1 MHMNMN
7 TVVIVLFVDVFQ
19 VSFNFLLAI
28 RSHHIQVR
36 I

>member
-1 MHMNMN
+1 MNMN
-7 TVVIVLFVDVFQ
+7 TVITVYFVDVFQ

-28 RSHHIQVR
+28 RSHHIKVR